1 MLRQWFNWLV
11 LSCFILHV
19 ALYCSTSHFT
29 GKPLTQLEQLLG
41 GEEADAQEADD
52 SSPIQLMLLEYLDLI
67 EDFPRAETAKPQN
80 AKASTSIKL
89 GTRPVQQKPVANLTQ
104 AVSASRYILIPYSPQ
119 NFLLSEYH
127 GYLFRF
133 TPF

>member
-1 MLRQWFNWLV
+1 MFRQWFNWLV
-11 LSCFILHV
+11 LSCFIAHV

-29 GKPLTQLEQLLG
+29 GKPLTQLEELV
-41 GEEADAQEADD
+41 EEHYAEAQEEED

-80 AKASTSIKL
+80 TKTSTSIKL
-89 GTRPVQQKPVANLTQ
+89 GTRPVQQKPIPTFAQ
-104 AVSASRYILIPYSPQ
+104 AVYAIWYIPLAYSPQ
-119 NFLLSEYH
+119 HFLLSEYH

-133 TPF
+133 TLF